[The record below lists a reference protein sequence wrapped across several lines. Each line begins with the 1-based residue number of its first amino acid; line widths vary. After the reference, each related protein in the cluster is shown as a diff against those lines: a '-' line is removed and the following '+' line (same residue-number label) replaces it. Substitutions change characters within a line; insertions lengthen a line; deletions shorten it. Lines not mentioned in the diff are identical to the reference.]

1 MQLALILLLLF
12 IFALADAFIYTHIKN
27 RAEQGIQALDKK
39 KETLLTQHKELDD
52 EVNKLRREHTR
63 LQGRYNLLKQEMRSE
78 PQPSQQKSSLTP
90 EDILLQ
96 EELITS
102 EQLEKA
108 QSYIQRNHSPLSLL
122 DALILLNI
130 IDLDTANYVKA
141 KHQPQR

>member
-1 MQLALILLLLF
+1 MQLAFILLLLF
-12 IFALADAFIYTHIKN
+12 IFALADAFIYVQIKR
-27 RAEQGIQALDKK
+27 RAERSIHDLDRKKEELLAQHKALD
-39 KETLLTQHKELDD
+39 E
-52 EVNKLRREHTR
+52 EVNELRREHTR
-63 LQGRYNLLKQEMRSE
+63 LQGRYNLLKQQKRPEC
-78 PQPSQQKSSLTP
+78 QPIKQNSSLTP

-130 IDLDTANYVKA
+130 IDLETANYVKT
-141 KHQPQR
+141 KHEPRG

>member
-1 MQLALILLLLF
+1 MQLALILALLF
-12 IFALADAFIYTHIKN
+12 IFALTDAFIYVQIKK
-27 RAEQGIQALDKK
+27 RAEQSIRALDKK
-39 KETLLTQHKELDD
+39 KEDLLAQHKALDE
-52 EVNKLRREHTR
+52 EVNELRREHTR
-63 LQGRYNLLKQEMRSE
+63 LQGRYNLLKQQRQTE
-78 PQPSQQKSSLTP
+78 PQPSKQNSSLTP

-130 IDLDTANYVKA
+130 IDLDTANYVKT
-141 KHQPQR
+141 KHAPQG